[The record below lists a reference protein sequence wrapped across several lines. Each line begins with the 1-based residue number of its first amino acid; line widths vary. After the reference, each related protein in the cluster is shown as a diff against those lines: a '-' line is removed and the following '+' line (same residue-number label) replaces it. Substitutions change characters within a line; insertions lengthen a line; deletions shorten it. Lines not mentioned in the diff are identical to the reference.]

1 MTPTSWPECFTYGT
15 DNRCDAMSLTKPN
28 QELRRNL
35 KNAAAFLEDA
45 AQALFA
51 KAKKLPDAEFLSE
64 MERIGKL
71 NECIDTLQA
80 RAEEVKAGRINRH
93 AEQRK

>member
-1 MTPTSWPECFTYGT
+1 MALS
-15 DNRCDAMSLTKPN
+15 RPN

-35 KNAAAFLEDA
+35 KDAAAFLEDA

-71 NECIDTLQA
+71 NECIDTLEA
-80 RAEEVKAGRINRH
+80 YAEEVKAGRINRD